1 MGTGR
6 AILGRTS
13 QEYADS
19 PELARCPSGASE
31 ESFIH
36 RNPGASIMRFVL
48 LNPRLFYSKT
58 AMVFVLS
65 FALIPL
71 LQWKSD
77 LPALAY
83 AGSMVVLHVF
93 ILGIYLYRVRFRDLD
108 PDKRSLIARVLGLA
122 ITTYL
127 LSTTSSF
134 SAESST
140 AQLALQMLAV
150 SLVHMGI
157 LALLMVRAVPV
168 TASEPVEAVTSL
180 R

>member
-1 MGTGR
+1 
-6 AILGRTS
+6 
-13 QEYADS
+13 
-19 PELARCPSGASE
+19 
-31 ESFIH
+31 
-36 RNPGASIMRFVL
+36 MRFVL
-48 LNPRLFYSKT
+48 LNPRLFVSKT

-71 LQWKSD
+71 LQWKNGI
-77 LPALAY
+77 PALAY
-83 AGSMVVLHVF
+83 VGSMVVLHVF
-93 ILGIYLYRVRFRDLD
+93 ILGIYFYRVQFRDLD
-108 PDKRSLIARVLGLA
+108 PDKRSLIARIMGLA

-134 SAESST
+134 SAESSST
-140 AQLALQMLAV
+140 QLAAQMLAV

-168 TASEPVEAVTSL
+168 TASEPAEVGTSL